1 MKSKKKLFNF
11 SITLSR
17 LSLTLISKRQRLC
30 IHQWECAVWSKYTS
44 KHTWIFPNTNLLS
57 DAWSEYMVWTNE
69 RIPNTFSVKMSV
81 EHLLHE
87 VFYRPRGKYFFKN
100 VQKISIRFF
109 GFRRVALDPSA
120 TFWWCLCSWRA
131 SWMVSIIMRKVITT

>member
-1 MKSKKKLFNF
+1 MKSIEIYLLIFF
-11 SITLSR
+11 ITLSR

-30 IHQWECAVWSKYTS
+30 IHQVECAVWSKYTS
-44 KHTWIFPNTNLLS
+44 KHTWIFPNTNL
-57 DAWSEYMVWTNE
+57 SEARIHGVNE
-69 RIPNTFSVKMSV
+69 RIKIVKMSV

-100 VQKISIRFF
+100 VPKIFIPFF

-131 SWMVSIIMRKVITT
+131 SWMVSIIMRKVIIFYT